1 MEKET
6 IKVELEDKG
15 KISIQMYYKMKYI
28 KNNLDK
34 NYEIKKRGDRIILK
48 NNREKEI
55 ISEEYL
61 REKIMQ
67 KCKKKM
73 IKEELYELVL
83 EKVTKELR
91 HEILLMLFLVNTLEN
106 GWSIKKSEDSYIFSK
121 RHENKK
127 EVYSDDYLVSFLR
140 KNFSNECEV
149 K

>member
-55 ISEEYL
+55 ISEEY
-61 REKIMQ
+61 
-67 KCKKKM
+67 
-73 IKEELYELVL
+73 
-83 EKVTKELR
+83 
-91 HEILLMLFLVNTLEN
+91 
-106 GWSIKKSEDSYIFSK
+106 
-121 RHENKK
+121 
-127 EVYSDDYLVSFLR
+127 
-140 KNFSNECEV
+140 
-149 K
+149 

>member
-140 KNFSNECEV
+140 TNFNNDCEV

>member
-1 MEKET
+1 
-6 IKVELEDKG
+6 
-15 KISIQMYYKMKYI
+15 
-28 KNNLDK
+28 
-34 NYEIKKRGDRIILK
+34 
-48 NNREKEI
+48 
-55 ISEEYL
+55 
-61 REKIMQ
+61 MQ

-140 KNFSNECEV
+140 TNFNNECEV

>member
-140 KNFSNECEV
+140 TNFNNECEV